1 MDKKNS
7 MKLFIISGFCLYATH
22 LFSQQ
27 TQSQNRVV
35 NLTNILVQNVSNVNL
50 NNNENNV
57 QMLSNP
63 KPRTRVNRPNVN
75 RVYASNAIKNTY
87 KASTIS
93 QVRRVA
99 RKPITRP
106 VRRVTTA
113 TPTIQPPDNIINES
127 AINNINKLSQNISLT
142 NNSDIQVKNF
152 ISDVSK
158 NPQKQFINIGIGNQL
173 NLSVD
178 LSLNVNTKS
187 TVKYSSSSAGSTSH
201 SKSRTFGNK
210 MAKFKRNFFGKL
222 SLHKKSKHRID
233 ICFVWKS

>member
-1 MDKKNS
+1 
-7 MKLFIISGFCLYATH
+7 MKLFIVSGFFLYATH

-75 RVYASNAIKNTY
+75 RVYAGNAIKNTY

-158 NPQKQFINIGIGNQL
+158 NPQKQFINIGNQL

-178 LSLNVNTKS
+178 LSLNVK
-187 TVKYSSSSAGSTSH
+187 
-201 SKSRTFGNK
+201 
-210 MAKFKRNFFGKL
+210 
-222 SLHKKSKHRID
+222 
-233 ICFVWKS
+233 